1 MDELEALRLLDRVRS
16 ALSALTGEHRPEAL
30 RLLEVIQ
37 SYRWIAG
44 SVLVQETVEDVKG
57 EHIRIQVKDDGR
69 DLDVVLVL
77 SRALKV

>member
-16 ALSALTGEHRPEAL
+16 ALSGLTGEHRPEAL

-44 SVLVQETVEDVKG
+44 SVLVQEAVEDVKG

-77 SRALKV
+77 SRALKI